1 MMRPKIAIATDHR
14 GIQLKT
20 ALIDFLKKKNFEVID
35 CGAFTAES
43 CDYPDFIFA
52 AAEKVASKEC
62 QRAIGI
68 CYTGIGSTIAAN
80 KVAGVRA
87 ALCQNIEQARL
98 SRGHNDSNML
108 ILGSGFLPLDI
119 IFPLVDTWLNTPFE
133 RGRHEVR
140 VNKIRAYEKKHCRSS
155 AA

>member
-1 MMRPKIAIATDHR
+1 MMKPKIAIATDHR
-14 GIQLKT
+14 GVQLKN
-20 ALIDFLKKKNFEVID
+20 ALIDFLKNKNFDVID
-35 CGAFTAES
+35 CGAFTDES

-80 KVAGVRA
+80 KVDGVRA

-98 SRGHNDSNML
+98 SRGHNDANML
-108 ILGSGFLPLDI
+108 ILGAGFLPQDI
-119 IFPLVDTWLNTPFE
+119 ILPLVDTWLNTPFE

-140 VNKIRAYEKKHCRSS
+140 VNKIKAYEKKHHRSN

>member
-1 MMRPKIAIATDHR
+1 MKPKIAIAADHR
-14 GIQLKT
+14 GIQLKN
-20 ALIDFLKKKNFEVID
+20 ALIDFLKNKHFEVID
-35 CGAFTAES
+35 CGAFTDES
-43 CDYPDFIFA
+43 CDYPDFIIA

-62 QRAIGI
+62 QRGIGI

-80 KVAGVRA
+80 KVDGVRA

-108 ILGSGFLPLDI
+108 ILGSGFFPQDI
-119 IFPLVDTWLNTPFE
+119 ILPLVDTWLNTPFE

-140 VNKIRAYEKKHCRSS
+140 VNKIKAYEKKHHRSN